1 MALRS
6 PEPYA
11 RGQWLRR
18 FILAQG
24 AYYALT
30 GLWPIVHFRSF
41 AKAFALP
48 VHPFQAHILGAMLV
62 VIGAVLVEQA
72 RKEPPGQII
81 ALLGLS
87 VASAIALVELIW
99 LPQLGTFTW
108 LWIDLGL
115 QLALA
120 VGLLVFYP
128 RAQDE
133 GRPGTRR
140 RNR

>member
-6 PEPYA
+6 TEPYA

-41 AKAFALP
+41 GRALALP
-48 VHPFQAHILGAMLV
+48 VHPFQAHILGAVLV
-62 VIGAVLVEQA
+62 VIAAVLVEHA

-81 ALLGLS
+81 ALLGLA

-99 LPQLGTFTW
+99 LPQLQVLTW
-108 LWIDLGL
+108 LWVDLGV

-120 VGLLVFYP
+120 VALLVFYP
-128 RAQDE
+128 RTGE
-133 GRPGTRR
+133 GSQPGARR